1 MEDRRK
7 SQEQLLEAWM
17 AMEVCI
23 RGNRLLSEFSMN
35 EMLVCNTLYHQ
46 MQTGGEPV
54 TATDLCQKLQLL
66 KSQMNRLLS
75 GMEYDGLIR
84 RERNPADKRESYVY
98 LREEALPRYLKE
110 HDHVLNI
117 VGAVCSALGQED
129 TTALTTLMRKA
140 AHIVNHMKEEN

>member
-1 MEDRRK
+1 MEERRNA
-7 SQEQLLEAWM
+7 QEQLLEAWM

-35 EMLVCNTLYHQ
+35 EMMVCNTLYRQ
-46 MQTGGEPV
+46 LQTGGAPV
-54 TATDLCQKLQLL
+54 TATDLCQQTQLL

-98 LREEALPRYLKE
+98 LREDAIPRYLKE

-117 VGAVCSALGQED
+117 VAAVCSALGEED
-129 TTALTTLMRKA
+129 TRALTALMGRA
-140 AHIVNHMKEEN
+140 ARTVNELKEEP

>member
-1 MEDRRK
+1 MEDHRNAR
-7 SQEQLLEAWM
+7 EQLLEAWM

-35 EMLVCNTLYHQ
+35 EMLVCNTLYHR
-46 MQTGGEPV
+46 MQTGGDPV
-54 TATDLCQKLQLL
+54 TATELCRKLQLL

-117 VGAVCSALGQED
+117 VGAVCSALGEAD
-129 TTALTTLMRKA
+129 TASLTALMRKA
-140 AHIVNHMKEEN
+140 AHTVNHLKEEP

>member
-1 MEDRRK
+1 MEMHQTM
-7 SQEQLLEAWM
+7 QEELLQSWM

-35 EMLVCNTLYHQ
+35 EMMVCNVLYRQ
-46 MQTGGEPV
+46 MQLGGAPV
-54 TATDLCQKLQLL
+54 TATDLCQQTQLL

-98 LREEALPRYLKE
+98 LREEAVPRYLKE
-110 HDHVLNI
+110 HSHVLNI
-117 VGAVCSALGQED
+117 VAAVCSALGEED
-129 TTALTTLMRKA
+129 TRSLTALMGKA
-140 AHIVNHMKEEN
+140 ARTVNELKEEP

>member
-1 MEDRRK
+1 MEERRT

-35 EMLVCNTLYHQ
+35 EMLVCNTLYRR
-46 MQTGGEPV
+46 MQEGGEPV
-54 TATDLCQKLQLL
+54 TATELCRRTRLL
-66 KSQMNRLLS
+66 KSQMNRLLGSMES
-75 GMEYDGLIR
+75 GGLIR

-110 HDHVLNI
+110 HEHVLSI
-117 VGAVCSALGQED
+117 VGAVCSALGEED
-129 TTALTTLMRKA
+129 THTLTALMLRA
-140 AHIVNHMKEEN
+140 AHTVNQLKEEP